1 MYSNLYIFKG
11 IFELIVEKNR
21 VKMTVTESTKDLVMN
36 ACKEEF
42 LKHHP
47 EMDGMFISQ
56 DFMIIK
62 IAKFYLEN
70 DY

>member
-1 MYSNLYIFKG
+1 
-11 IFELIVEKNR
+11 VEKNR